1 MLTRKPGASV
11 EDGLTWIGQTLT
23 LLGVPGLAAF
33 GLGPGQAG
41 DIAAK
46 AAGSSSM
53 QGNPVPLSRGQLET
67 VFLEAL

>member
-1 MLTRKPGASV
+1 MPGASV
-11 EDGLTWIGQTLT
+11 GDGLAWIGETLT

-53 QGNPVPLSRGQLET
+53 QGNPVPLSQGQLET
-67 VFLEAL
+67 VLLEAL